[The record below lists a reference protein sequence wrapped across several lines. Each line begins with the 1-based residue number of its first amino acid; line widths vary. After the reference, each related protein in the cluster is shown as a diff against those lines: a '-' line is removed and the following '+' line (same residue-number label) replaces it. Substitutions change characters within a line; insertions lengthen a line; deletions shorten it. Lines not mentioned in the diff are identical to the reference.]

1 MANATNYAQTRQP
14 GFVGDFLSRE
24 HVLAGGIRLDA
35 GLFTS
40 ADALPITVSAAAA
53 ADATNIAVAALG
65 ANVPSGTVLDFGGKK
80 FARLTADAPKGATAL
95 TVAAL
100 AVALAANDIARY
112 AMPGTKKRVAAGTLV
127 GATNAEI
134 EGANTV
140 TNGAPNGLKWGPA
153 ADADDV
159 VRILCYDVI
168 DADAKPEAEAD
179 VLRSG
184 TLVRVNALPG
194 WDTMSAALKNKIRA
208 TYEVTVAATEV

>member
-14 GFVGDFLSRE
+14 DFIGDFLSRE
-24 HVLAGGIRLDA
+24 HVLAGGIRLDP

-40 ADALPITVSAAAA
+40 ADAMPVTASAVAAV
-53 ADATNIAVAALG
+53 DATSVTVAALG
-65 ANVPSGTVLDFGGKK
+65 AKVPSGTVLDFGGKK
-80 FARLTADAPKGATAL
+80 FARLTADADKGATSL

-100 AVALAANDIARY
+100 AVALAVGDIARY
-112 AMPGTKKRVAAGTLV
+112 TMPGMKKRVAAGTLV
-127 GATNAEI
+127 GATNAEV

-140 TNGAPNGLKWGPA
+140 TNGVPNGLKWGPA
-153 ADADDV
+153 ADNDDV

-168 DADAKPEAEAD
+168 DADMNPEAD
-179 VLRSG
+179 VLRVG

-194 WDTMSAALKNKIRA
+194 WDTMSAALKNKVRA

>member
-1 MANATNYAQTRQP
+1 MDNVNATNYAQTRQP
-14 GFVGDFLSRE
+14 GFIGDFLSRE

-40 ADALPITVSAAAA
+40 ADALPVAASAVAAV
-53 ADATNIAVAALG
+53 DATTIAVAALG
-65 ANVPSGTVLDFGGKK
+65 AKIPSGTVLDFGGKK
-80 FARLTADAPKGATAL
+80 FARLTADAAKGANTL

-100 AVALAANDIARY
+100 AVALAVGDIARY
-112 AMPGTKKRVAAGTLV
+112 AMPGQKKRIAAGTLV

-134 EGANTV
+134 EGSNTI
-140 TNGAPNGLKWGPA
+140 TAGKPNGLQWGPA
-153 ADADDV
+153 ADADDQ

-168 DADAKPEAEAD
+168 DADTKPEAD
-179 VLRSG
+179 VLRPG

-194 WDTMSAALKNKIRA
+194 WDTMSAALKTKVRA